1 MDIDKLTAYLKSIK
15 RTKAAIARS
24 LRALE
29 AFESWL
35 DETRGLSIDDDI
47 SQEDLQAFI
56 QSAKK
61 GQKNLLLG
69 LSNVFDFQ
77 GKDDLKTAA
86 MKMRRAMLDKEVKP
100 MRLRDF
106 IGVDPWLIEALKA
119 KGLRDAH
126 QLLKACLTNEMR
138 DSLAAELNIP
148 YKSLLDLVK
157 MADLS
162 RIFAVKAVRTRLY
175 LDSGYDTLD
184 KLAAQDPMALHHAL
198 VKFVEESHFDGIP
211 TTPKEAEYTV
221 KTAMEIERWV
231 IFIEGE

>member
-77 GKDDLKTAA
+77 GKD
-86 MKMRRAMLDKEVKP
+86 E
-100 MRLRDF
+100 DF

-138 DSLAAELNIP
+138 DSLAAELNVP

-162 RIFAVKAVRTRLY
+162 RMFAVKAVRTRLY

-198 VKFVEESHFDGIP
+198 VKFV
-211 TTPKEAEYTV
+211 KEAEYTV